1 MNQYPLWKNILVI
14 TVVLVGFL
22 LAIPNFYGEDPSLI
36 VSKENGLAF
45 NETEI
50 NEIKAHLQE

>member
-36 VSKENGLAF
+36 VSTENGLAF

-50 NEIKAHLQE
+50 NLF